1 MPAYVSLCR
10 WTTQGA
16 HNIKESPARL
26 DAAKKGFAA
35 DGVKLLHFFMM
46 TGTHDMRHHLSE
58 APNDEAPAK
67 AILTQISRGGI
78 TTQTSRAFTEDEYRA
93 IIGSL

>member
-1 MPAYVSLCR
+1 MPTYISLAR
-10 WTTQGA
+10 WTAQGV

-26 DAAKKGFAA
+26 DAAKKAFATDGIKVIGFYM
-35 DGVKLLHFFMM
+35 V
-46 TGTHDMRHHLSE
+46 TGSHDLVIITE
-58 APNDEAPAK
+58 APSDDAMAK
-67 AILTQISRGGI
+67 AMLKTISQGGI